1 MPVYKV
7 YVGRQHFLPGL
18 MTCILRLELGRSCEE
33 VLSRCPL
40 RDRSELFTYKKNWNI
55 YKATQQGEQRKKSK
69 YEKREKSIKK
79 KEQGD
84 RE

>member
-1 MPVYKV
+1 
-7 YVGRQHFLPGL
+7 
-18 MTCILRLELGRSCEE
+18 MTCILRLESGRSFEE

-40 RDRSELFTYKKNWNI
+40 RDRSELFTYEKKLE
-55 YKATQQGEQRKKSK
+55 YLQSGAARRKRKKSK